1 MQPQLIKSTLF
12 FQQLLSSRFRTLK
25 ERVVKT
31 IMLLSLCHLFGL
43 YNPNQ
48 VSDALFIP
56 KASLYRHLNEV
67 SLYQW
72 QHLFVHIGCSV
83 ALQEIRDAE
92 LKSASTRSRK
102 CITISVDD
110 THNARDAKKVS
121 YCYNWWSTKAN
132 QPVKGQNILGITIK
146 IGKINIP
153 LNMCLVSKQGRGNTD
168 KPSCFVSML
177 KEILDF
183 FDAEGV
189 DLRKYPITFDS
200 WYGSRKLIDTLRKMG
215 FETIL
220 IHAKNNYV
228 MTIGKEKAKLSE
240 HKKSIQLLPNQWGCN
255 KPVCRTKGSSRTFGD
270 VVLLFFQDG
279 GKIQTMMV
287 FGKPLRACEIL
298 RIWSQH
304 HGIEQFWAEYACGIL
319 HDLKT
324 DLKLSSMSLEGRHGA
339 YANLGVKVMSYLLIQ
354 QVSRSGRKTFHQ
366 TQLELTGQRQMLSV
380 LSEHFHDEWT
390 RKY

>member
-1 MQPQLIKSTLF
+1 MQTQLIKSTFF

-83 ALQEIRDAE
+83 ALQEIRNAE
-92 LKSASTRSRK
+92 SQSASTRSRK

-110 THNARDAKKVS
+110 THKAQDTEKVS

-153 LNMCLVSKQGRGNTD
+153 LNMCYVSKQGRGNTD

-183 FDAEGV
+183 FDTQGV
-189 DLRKYPITFDS
+189 ELRKYPITFDS
-200 WYGSRKLIDTLRKMG
+200 WYGSRHLIDTLREMG

-220 IHAKNNYV
+220 VHGKSNYV
-228 MTIGKEKAKLSE
+228 MTIDE
-240 HKKSIQLLPNQWGCN
+240 KSIELLSNQWGCD
-255 KPVCRTKGSSRTFGD
+255 KPVYRTNATSPTFGKV
-270 VVLLFFQDG
+270 VVLFFADR
-279 GKIQTMMV
+279 GKIRTMLV

-304 HGIEQFWAEYACGIL
+304 HGIEQYWR
-319 HDLKT
+319 HLKT
-324 DLKLSSMSLEGRHGA
+324 DLNLASMSLKGQNGA

-354 QVSRSGRKTFHQ
+354 QVSGSVQKTFHQ
-366 TQLELTGQRQMLSV
+366 TQLELSGQRQMLSD
-380 LSEHFHDEWT
+380 LSEHFHEQIP
-390 RKY
+390 RKH

>member
-1 MQPQLIKSTLF
+1 MRTQLIKSTNF
-12 FQQLLSSRFRTLK
+12 FQELLVSQFCALK
-25 ERVVKT
+25 QRLVKT

-48 VSDALFIP
+48 VSDALSTP
-56 KASLYRHLNEV
+56 KANLYRHLNEV
-67 SLYQW
+67 SFYHW
-72 QHLFVHIGCSV
+72 QHLSARIGCSV
-83 ALQEIRDAE
+83 ALREIWDIE
-92 LKSASTRSRK
+92 SKSASTRSRS
-102 CITISVDD
+102 CVTLSVDD
-110 THNARDAKKVS
+110 THNAQGTEKVS
-121 YCYNWWSTKAN
+121 YCYNWWSSKAN
-132 QPVKGQNILGITIK
+132 QPKKGQNILGITIK
-146 IGKINIP
+146 IGKMNIP
-153 LNMCLVSKQGRGNTD
+153 LNMRYVSKQGRGNTD

-200 WYGSRKLIDTLRKMG
+200 WYGSRPLIDILREFG

-228 MTIGKEKAKLSE
+228 MTIGEEKAKLSE
-240 HKKSIQLLPNQWGCN
+240 HKKSGQLLPNQWGCP

-279 GKIQTMMV
+279 GKGQTMMV

-324 DLKLSSMSLEGRHGA
+324 DLKLSAMSLEGRHGA
-339 YANLGVKVMSYLLIQ
+339 YANLGLKVMSYLLGQ
-354 QVSRSGRKTFHQ
+354 QVSRSVRKTFHQ
-366 TQLELTGQRQMLSV
+366 TQLELTGQRQMLST
-380 LSEHFHDEWT
+380 LSAHFHEHNT
-390 RKY
+390 T

>member
-1 MQPQLIKSTLF
+1 
-12 FQQLLSSRFRTLK
+12 
-25 ERVVKT
+25 
-31 IMLLSLCHLFGL
+31 
-43 YNPNQ
+43 
-48 VSDALFIP
+48 
-56 KASLYRHLNEV
+56 
-67 SLYQW
+67 
-72 QHLFVHIGCSV
+72 
-83 ALQEIRDAE
+83 
-92 LKSASTRSRK
+92 
-102 CITISVDD
+102 VDD
-110 THNARDAKKVS
+110 THKAQDTEKVS
-121 YCYNWWSTKAN
+121 YCYNWWSSKAN
-132 QPVKGQNILGITIK
+132 QPKKGQNILGITIK

-153 LNMCLVSKQGRGNTD
+153 LNMCFVSKQGRGNTD

-200 WYGSRKLIDTLRKMG
+200 WSGSRKLIDILRKMG

-228 MTIGKEKAKLSE
+228 MTIGEEKAKLSE

-279 GKIQTMMV
+279 GKIRTMMV

-324 DLKLSSMSLEGRHGA
+324 DLKLSAISLEGRQGA
-339 YANLGVKVMSYLLIQ
+339 YANLGIKIVSYLLLQ
-354 QVSRSGRKTFHQ
+354 QVSRSGRLTFHQ
-366 TQLELTGQRQMLSV
+366 TQLQLSGKRQMLST
-380 LSEHFHDEWT
+380 LSKHFHEQIP
-390 RKY
+390 RKH